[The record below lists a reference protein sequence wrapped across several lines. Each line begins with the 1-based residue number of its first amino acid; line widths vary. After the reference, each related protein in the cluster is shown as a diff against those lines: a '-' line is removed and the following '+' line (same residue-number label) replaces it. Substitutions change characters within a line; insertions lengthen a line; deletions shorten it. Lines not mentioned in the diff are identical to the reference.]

1 MRRFLLFLSLSF
13 LFLAIMIQ
21 VYPTFFH
28 PSYDLT
34 WEYVNVKDIAEVS
47 IREKKETS
55 SYDFLS
61 SLSTSL
67 DSLYQNLED
76 DSSNKNKIVWEEV
89 EFLQT
94 SYSKQE
100 VPSVVKHEFRWY
112 LPTERGTITQYP
124 SYYHP
129 AYDIISPIG
138 SNEVVF
144 PVANGTISGIYR
156 DNAGALVV
164 SVLHQADGV
173 YYTSLYVHLSRYAS
187 GLYVGK
193 AVTIHDA
200 LGWMGATGI
209 ATGVH
214 LHLSVADCSLF
225 DPHDERCYDL
235 NHFFQ
240 YIKNRVSEGY
250 WGLGSHI
257 VVPAHWDNRN
267 GG

>member
-1 MRRFLLFLSLSF
+1 MKRFLFFLSISF
-13 LFLAIMIQ
+13 LCLAVFMQIFPI
-21 VYPTFFH
+21 FH
-28 PSYDLT
+28 EQGYDLS

-47 IREKKETS
+47 VKEKKNGVS
-55 SYDFLS
+55 SDMLS

-67 DSLYQNLED
+67 DTIYRGQKEPSVQERR
-76 DSSNKNKIVWEEV
+76 VWEEV
-89 EFLQT
+89 EFLRT
-94 SYSKQE
+94 NYSRETPIYEEKQ
-100 VPSVVKHEFRWY
+100 VLRWY
-112 LPTERGTITQYP
+112 LPTERGTISQYP

-129 AYDIISPIG
+129 AYDITSPIG

-144 PVANGTISGIYR
+144 PVANGVISGIYR

-164 SVLHQADGV
+164 SVLHQENGN

-193 AVTIHDA
+193 SVTINDA

-214 LHLSVADCSLF
+214 LHLSVADCALF
-225 DPHDERCYDL
+225 DSNDSRCYDL

-240 YIKNRVSEGY
+240 YIKNRIAEGY
-250 WGLGSHI
+250 FGLGVHVS
-257 VVPAHWDNRN
+257 VPAYWDNRN
-267 GG
+267 GV